1 MYSAAIFFRRF
12 LSSSTAASA
21 PSTTPAAKRR
31 RRRPTRCDA
40 LFMERFGI
48 DVLEPRRVLA
58 AASLPNVAAESFT
71 FAALAVAAPVSAETD
86 FTTSTTSGA
95 VTIIGY
101 VGTSP
106 IVSIPSTI
114 GGLPVTTIGKHAFST
129 NTNITS
135 VTIPEGVTEILG
147 PTSEMSRYG
156 AFSKCSAL
164 KDVSLPKSL
173 LSIAT
178 QTFEFCTSLAN
189 ITLPPNLTFL
199 GGEAFTGCARL
210 TSIVIPSG
218 ITALNGG
225 TFSDCSRLASVVLPN
240 SLTAIADYDFA
251 GCSRL
256 PGISLPSRLST
267 IGYSAF
273 SDCISLAVI
282 TPPASLVT
290 IGGNAFARC
299 SSLPAIAFSKGLVSL
314 GDSAFASCTSL
325 KSASFSDG
333 FATLGDSAFASC
345 VGLKSA
351 SFSNGFVSMGA
362 GAFSD
367 CIALTNVSLSS
378 TLVSLG
384 SNAFKNC
391 TSLSFAALPS
401 SLTNFGSY
409 AFYGCSSLASVT
421 IQNGVN
427 YIPTGAF
434 QNCKNLTLVT
444 LPASIDTIQGGGREG
459 SEQGAFSGCSS
470 LTTIIIPAKVD
481 TLGDYAFSNC
491 PALTGAYFLGNAPS
505 LKLGTGIFTGDNV
518 ATVYYIN
525 GTTGWTG
532 TFAGR
537 PTSAINAGVPSAP
550 SNVVATAG
558 NARATLSWSPPTLTG
573 GLPLADYAIQ
583 YSVVGSNVWTP
594 WAHDSSTATTA
605 TVTGLQNNQSYLFQV
620 AAVNGVG
627 AGPVAVTA
635 QAIFLPPSSPGV
647 PTGLSAKAA
656 NASAFLSWIAP
667 VYNGGAA
674 ITDYSI
680 QYSTNSGS
688 LWQDFA
694 HAASTATSA
703 TVTGLPNGTS
713 VIFRVAALNSV
724 SRGDYSLA
732 SVPVTPVVFPSLSI
746 TPAKPVLMIGEATT
760 FTFQLSAPSTTF
772 TTEDVYPI
780 GGTTSGFTAISSTK
794 YIATFTPTAGAAYSY
809 VAVYDRT
816 FTDLNGVANISR
828 DGAVVS
834 SVTVDGIAPTAMLT
848 PSTSVVG
855 IGGSV
860 LFTISLSKPSQN
872 FTAADV
878 YTVGGTVSQFQALSP
893 TTYTCAWAPSSD
905 TTLGYVVVYD
915 NTFTDSAGNGNIS
928 PNGYLISFVAS
939 DLVAPTITIA
949 PQKNPVRAGE
959 TAIFTLTLSEPSTTF
974 TAANVYTVGGTV
986 SEFTAVSSSVYSCAW
1001 TPNAG
1006 VESGYIVVYDNTFTD
1021 LGGNGNASTGGYVLS
1036 SVAVD
1041 SIAPTVSIAPT
1052 KAVLK
1057 GGERV
1062 IYNLTLSEPSRDFK
1076 AANIFAVGGTLSG
1089 FTALSS
1095 TRYQITF
1102 APAATAAYRY
1112 VTVYDTTFT
1121 DLAGNGNISANGH
1134 VLSSVKVDTVAP
1146 TVAVSWSTATLK
1158 MGETA
1163 TVTFR
1168 LTEPSTNFTESALR
1182 SSGGTLSRF
1191 TRLNSSTYTALFTP
1205 FAKTT
1210 ITGWVLVWDNQFTDE
1225 AGNYNR
1231 STGASARYGY
1241 EIANVSIDTVRRR

>member
-1 MYSAAIFFRRF
+1 MAALRPTAGGPGHRQHKGIGMYSAAIFFRRF
-12 LSSSTAASA
+12 LSNSTAASA

-31 RRRPTRCDA
+31 RRRPTRCDT

-58 AASLPNVAAESFT
+58 AAALPNVAAESFT
-71 FAALAVAAPVSAETD
+71 FAAPAVSAPVSAETD
-86 FTTSTTSGA
+86 FTTTTNNGA
-95 VTIIGY
+95 VTITGY
-101 VGTSP
+101 IGTSP
-106 IVSIPSTI
+106 VVTIPSTI
-114 GGLPVTTIGKHAFST
+114 GGLPVTAIGGSAFSGKA
-129 NTNITS
+129 NITS
-135 VTIPEGVTEILG
+135 VMIPEGVTAISG
-147 PTSEMSRYG
+147 Y
-156 AFSKCSAL
+156 AFYECSAL
-164 KDVSLPKSL
+164 NLVSLPSSL
-173 LSIAT
+173 AT
-178 QTFEFCTSLAN
+178 IGGSAFESCTSLSN
-189 ITLPPNLTFL
+189 IALPANLTSL
-199 GGEAFTGCARL
+199 GSVAFKDCARL

-218 ITALNGG
+218 ITALNGF
-225 TFSDCSRLASVVLPN
+225 TFNGCTRLTSVVLPK

-256 PGISLPSRLST
+256 PGLILPSNLIS
-267 IGYSAF
+267 IGNYAF
-273 SDCISLAVI
+273 SGCASLAGIV
-282 TPPASLVT
+282 PPA
-290 IGGNAFARC
+290 
-299 SSLPAIAFSKGLVSL
+299 GLVSV
-314 GDSAFASCTSL
+314 GSSAFAGCTSIT
-325 KSASFSDG
+325 SIA
-333 FATLGDSAFASC
+333 FANGLISLGDY
-345 VGLKSA
+345 
-351 SFSNGFVSMGA
+351 
-362 GAFSD
+362 AFSG
-367 CIALTNVSLSS
+367 CTALSSASLSS
-378 TLVSLG
+378 TLVTLG
-384 SNAFKNC
+384 DYAFRGC
-391 TSLSFAALPS
+391 TSLTSAALPA
-401 SLTNFGSY
+401 SLTNFGSN
-409 AFYGCSSLASVT
+409 AFSGCSSLASFT
-421 IQNGVN
+421 LQSGVN
-427 YIPTGAF
+427 YIPSGAF
-434 QNCKNLTLVT
+434 NNCKNLGNVT
-444 LPASIDTIQGGGREG
+444 LPASIDTIQ
-459 SEQGAFSGCSS
+459 SGAFSGCSS

-481 TLGDYAFSNC
+481 TLGDSAFSNC

-505 LKLGTGIFTGDNV
+505 LKLGTGIFTGDNST
-518 ATVYYIN
+518 TVYYIN

-537 PTSAINAGVPSAP
+537 PTSPINAGVPSAP

-558 NARATLSWSPPTLTG
+558 NAQAMLSWSPPTLTG
-573 GLPLADYAIQ
+573 GLPLSDYAIQ

-605 TVTGLQNNQSYLFQV
+605 TVTGLRNNQSYLFQV

-635 QAIFLPPSSPGV
+635 KAIFLPPSSPGV

-667 VYNGGAA
+667 AYNGGAA
-674 ITDYSI
+674 ITDYAI

-703 TVTGLPNGTS
+703 TVMGLPNGTS

-794 YIATFTPTAGAAYSY
+794 YIATFTPTAGAASSY
-809 VAVYDRT
+809 VAVYDST
-816 FTDLNGVANISR
+816 FTDLNGVGNISK

-834 SVTVDGIAPTAMLT
+834 SVTVDGIAPTATLT
-848 PSTSVVG
+848 PNTSIVG
-855 IGGSV
+855 IGGSA

-893 TTYTCAWAPSSD
+893 TTYTCDWTPSSD
-905 TTLGYVVVYD
+905 TTSGYVVVYD
-915 NTFTDSAGNGNIS
+915 NTFTDSAGNGNVS

-986 SEFTAVSSSVYSCAW
+986 SEFTAVSSSVYTCAW
-1001 TPNAG
+1001 TPTTG
-1006 VESGYIVVYDNTFTD
+1006 VESGYVVVYDNTFTD
-1021 LGGNGNASTGGYVLS
+1021 LGGNGNVSTGGYVLS

-1052 KAVLK
+1052 KAVVK
-1057 GGERV
+1057 GGEPV
-1062 IYNLTLSEPSRDFK
+1062 VYNFTLSEPSRDFK
-1076 AANIFAVGGTLSG
+1076 AVNIFAVGGTLSG

-1112 VTVYDTTFT
+1112 VTVYDNTFT
-1121 DLAGNGNISANGH
+1121 DLAGNGNVSADGH

-1146 TVAVSWSTATLK
+1146 TVAISWSTATLK
-1158 MGETA
+1158 MGETG

-1182 SSGGTLSRF
+1182 ASGGTLSRF
-1191 TRLNSSTYTALFTP
+1191 TRINGSTYTALFTP
-1205 FAKTT
+1205 FAKITT
-1210 ITGWVLVWDNQFTDE
+1210 TGWVLVWDGRFTDE